1 VLATTGPAWLCAL
14 VIAAG
19 ELAALGT
26 ACCWSI
32 SPLLFEAATRRIGPD
47 PVNLLRVGMALLMM
61 LGTGLLTSRP
71 APLPTQAQ
79 LLLLGTSGVI
89 GFALGDFCLLAAYG
103 LIGARLTLLVNTAVP
118 LIAGLGGFLALGER
132 LGLRAWLGMGVTVLG
147 VAWVI
152 TARSEPARAQPRAYR
167 NGLLFALGS
176 SLGQAVG
183 LLLSKRGLRGY
194 HAWAGTELR
203 LAAGLVA
210 IAAMVAAHRRGRA
223 VVRAVGD
230 RRALAQLAVASLFGP
245 FLGVFL
251 SLVAVER
258 TATGVAATLMS
269 LPPVLIL
276 LPARLLGEAVTW
288 RAGLGAAAAVAG
300 VVVMLS

>member
-1 VLATTGPAWLCAL
+1 VRV

-47 PVNLLRVGMALLMM
+47 PVNLLRVAMALLMM
-61 LGTGLLTSRP
+61 LGTGLLAGRP
-71 APLPTQAQ
+71 VPLPTPAQA
-79 LLLLGTSGVI
+79 LLLGSSGVI
-89 GFALGDFCLLAAYG
+89 GFALGDFCLLASYAR
-103 LIGARLTLLVNTAVP
+103 IGARLALLVNTAVP
-118 LIAGLGGFLALGER
+118 LIAALGGFLFLGER
-132 LGLRAWLGMGVTVLG
+132 LDLRAWLGMGVTVLG

-152 TARSEPARAQPRAYR
+152 TARSEPARAQPAAYR
-167 NGLLFALGS
+167 DGLLFALGAS
-176 SLGQAVG
+176 AGQAVG
-183 LLLSKRGLRGY
+183 LILSKRGLVGY
-194 HAWAGTELR
+194 QTWAGTELR

-210 IAAMVAAHRRGRA
+210 IAAMVVARRQGSA

-258 TATGVAATLMS
+258 TATGIAATLMS
-269 LPPVLIL
+269 LPPVFIL
-276 LPARLLGEAVTW
+276 LPARWLGEAVTW
-288 RAGLGAAAAVAG
+288 RAGLGAVAAVAG